1 VQPLEGNVNIAPGC
15 DFEFG
20 VVGDTR
26 TYIVNGS
33 AGGFGYMLSP
43 DLDD

>member
-1 VQPLEGNVNIAPGC
+1 VQPLEGNVNVGPDC

-20 VVGDTR
+20 VVEDTR
-26 TYIVNGS
+26 TYVVNGS
-33 AGGFGYMLSP
+33 AGGFSYEVSP